1 MKRLVVCC
9 DGTWGSPV
17 NASVTNIEKIARA
30 IRTDK
35 PVDGVQQMV
44 FYVGGVGS
52 RGYLADRVLGGAWGY
67 GLTTNVV
74 EGYRVIAMNYDPGDE
89 IFVFGFS
96 RGAYTARSV
105 AGMIASVGLL
115 RPDALLRD
123 GLAKAEQAYR
133 DYGPGGAQRRAA
145 FKTASCYDSTPVTF
159 LGVFDTVGALGV
171 PLPFMR
177 KAKFHDV
184 TLSAS
189 VRCARQALSIDD
201 RRIKFEPSLWEVPVD
216 EPPGRVKQVWFPGS
230 HSEVGGGTAH
240 RGLSDVALRWMV
252 GEAVAA
258 GLGVDPA
265 RIEVQVEPEA
275 RFLSH
280 PGPGPLF
287 GTLNVFS
294 ALHRHPRFRRGRGH
308 WRRVLAGLEAP
319 HAPAQE
325 FRTAIAEHA
334 DWMSQVPGSAYQRDA
349 VNIGWWRALV
359 GGELPVEHIA
369 SEDGDERQVE
379 LV

>member
-17 NASVTNIEKIARA
+17 SASVTNIEKIARA

-35 PVDGVQQMV
+35 PVEGVQQMV
-44 FYVGGVGS
+44 FYVGGVGA
-52 RGYLADRVLGGAWGY
+52 RGYLADKILGGAWGY
-67 GLTTNVV
+67 GITTNVV

-115 RPDALLRD
+115 RPESLLRD
-123 GLAKAEQAYR
+123 GLARAERAYR
-133 DYGPGGAQRRAA
+133 DYGPAGAERRAA
-145 FKTASCYDSTPVTF
+145 FRAAHCYDTTPITF

-171 PLPFMR
+171 PLPFLR

-201 RRIKFEPSLWEVPVD
+201 RRIKFEPSLWEVPAD

-252 GEAVAA
+252 GEAAAA
-258 GLGVDPA
+258 GLVVDPD
-265 RIEVQVEPEA
+265 RIEAQVEPEA
-275 RFLSH
+275 RFVSH

-287 GTLNVFS
+287 GLLNLFS

-308 WRRVLAGLEAP
+308 WRRVLDGLEAP
-319 HAPAQE
+319 HAPALVY
-325 FRTAIAEHA
+325 RTSIAEHA
-334 DWMSQVPGSAYQRDA
+334 DRMSRVEGSAYQRDA
-349 VNIGWWRALV
+349 VNIGWWRALA
-359 GGELPVEHIA
+359 GGDLPVEPIA
-369 SEDGDERQVE
+369 CEAHDDRQVE

>member
-177 KAKFHDV
+177 RAKFHDV

>member
-17 NASVTNIEKIARA
+17 SASVTNIEKIARA
-30 IRTDK
+30 VRTDK

-44 FYVGGVGS
+44 FYIGGVGA
-52 RGYLADRVLGGAWGY
+52 RGYLADKVLGGAWGY
-67 GLTTNVV
+67 GITTNVV

-133 DYGPGGAQRRAA
+133 DYGPDGRARRAA
-145 FKTASCYDSTPVTF
+145 FKAASCYDSTPLAF

-171 PLPFMR
+171 PLPFLR

-184 TLSAS
+184 SLSAS

-201 RRIKFEPSLWEVPVD
+201 RRIKFEPSLWEVPVG

-252 GEAVAA
+252 GEAVAV
-258 GLGVDPA
+258 GLVVDA
-265 RIEVQVEPEA
+265 DRIEAQVEPEA
-275 RFLSH
+275 RFVSS

-287 GTLNVFS
+287 GFLNVFS
-294 ALHRHPRFRRGRGH
+294 ALHRHPRFRLGHRH

-319 HAPAQE
+319 HAPDQE
-325 FRTAIAEHA
+325 YRATIAEHA
-334 DWMSQVPGSAYQRDA
+334 DRMSRDPRSAYQREA
-349 VNIGWWRALV
+349 VNIGWWRDLA
-359 GGELPVEHIA
+359 GGELPVEPIA
-369 SEDGDERQVE
+369 CEAHDDRQIE
-379 LV
+379 FL

>member
-35 PVDGVQQMV
+35 PVEGVQQMV
-44 FYVGGVGS
+44 FYVGGVGA
-52 RGYLADRVLGGAWGY
+52 RGYLADKILGGAWGY
-67 GLTTNVV
+67 GITTNVV

-105 AGMIASVGLL
+105 AGMISSVGLL
-115 RPDALLRD
+115 RPESLLRD
-123 GLAKAEQAYR
+123 GLAKAERAYR
-133 DYGPGGAQRRAA
+133 DYGPDGKERRAA
-145 FKTASCYDSTPVTF
+145 FRTANCYDSTPITF

-171 PLPFMR
+171 PLPFLR

-201 RRIKFEPSLWEVPVD
+201 RRIKFEPSLWEVPAD

-230 HSEVGGGTAH
+230 HSEVGGGTAN

-252 GEAVAA
+252 GEAAEV
-258 GLGVDPA
+258 GLVVDPD
-265 RIEVQVEPEA
+265 RIEAQVEPEA
-275 RFLSH
+275 RFVSH

-287 GTLNVFS
+287 GTLNLFS

-308 WRRVLAGLEAP
+308 WRRALDGIEAP
-319 HAPAQE
+319 HAPALVY
-325 FRTAIAEHA
+325 RTTIAEHA
-334 DWMSQVPGSAYQRDA
+334 DRMSRVEGSAYQRDA
-349 VNIGWWRALV
+349 VNIGWWRARV
-359 GGELPVEHIA
+359 GGALPVEPIA
-369 SEDGDERQVE
+369 CEAHDDRQVE